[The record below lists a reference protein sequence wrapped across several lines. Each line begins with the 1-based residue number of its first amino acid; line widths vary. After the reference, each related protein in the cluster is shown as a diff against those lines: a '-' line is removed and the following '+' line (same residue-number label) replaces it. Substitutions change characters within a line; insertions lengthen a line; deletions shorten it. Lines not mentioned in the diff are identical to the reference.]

1 MPSSPEPIRRRE
13 LLILDTGPIWE
24 LVLFHAVDQ
33 FGFERLRRE
42 LQFIKDQ
49 QSYGRCGQFIG
60 SFRRKTTSASVVA
73 ELGYQIRRPKLGGQE
88 KLWNRVYEEFQNM
101 GMDEEVI
108 RLVEMSRLLV
118 VRMGPVDVSL
128 LELARRHADELPVVL
143 TVDSAL
149 YRECMNAG
157 LCVSLLQELTAI
169 WEPLP
174 K

>member
-33 FGFERLRRE
+33 FGFERLRQE

-49 QSYGRCGQFIG
+49 STYERCVEFIAL
-60 SFRRKTTSASVVA
+60 FKTKTTSASVVA
-73 ELGYQIRRPKLGGQE
+73 ELGYQIRKTERGGQE
-88 KLWNRVYEEFQNM
+88 RLWNRVFEEFQSM

-108 RLVEMSRLLV
+108 RLVQMNRVLV
-118 VRMGPVDVSL
+118 ARMGPVDVSL
-128 LELARRHADELPVVL
+128 LELARRHADDLPVVL

-149 YRECMNAG
+149 HSECMKAG
-157 LCVSLLQELTAI
+157 LRVSLLQQLTVG
-169 WEPLP
+169 
-174 K
+174 